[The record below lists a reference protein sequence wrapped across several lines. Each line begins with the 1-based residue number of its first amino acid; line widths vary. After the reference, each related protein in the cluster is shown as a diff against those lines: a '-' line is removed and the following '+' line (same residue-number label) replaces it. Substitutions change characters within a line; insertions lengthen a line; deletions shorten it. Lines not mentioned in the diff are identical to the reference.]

1 VVHHLHEIAAIVYLA
16 AAFGIGVALLF
27 LYTSTAFSFIG
38 REGDFGL
45 LGVLGFERGQVA
57 AMVRRELLI
66 LGGAGILLSVPLGYA
81 LAYGLNG
88 VLSEAWFDV
97 PTTFAIFDP
106 AAMALP
112 ALLLLPLI
120 VRPVIRRI
128 RNQDLALL
136 LRRRSFG

>member
-1 VVHHLHEIAAIVYLA
+1 
-16 AAFGIGVALLF
+16 
-27 LYTSTAFSFIG
+27 
-38 REGDFGL
+38 
-45 LGVLGFERGQVA
+45 
-57 AMVRRELLI
+57 MVRRELLI